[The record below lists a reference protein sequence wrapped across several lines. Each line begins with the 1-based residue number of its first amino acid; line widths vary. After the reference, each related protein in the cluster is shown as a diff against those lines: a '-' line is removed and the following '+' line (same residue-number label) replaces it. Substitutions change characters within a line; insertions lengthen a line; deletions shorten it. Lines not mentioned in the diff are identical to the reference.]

1 MLRSLSWSGREWAAR
16 LAVSLV
22 LLANLSAAIPYL
34 LDPAAYAGAFELS
47 GPPGTAMVRG
57 LAVLFLMWNATFLP
71 VILEPVRQRTLFGV
85 ILAQQVIG
93 VVGET
98 WILGSLPSGHAALSA
113 TGLNFI
119 VFDGVGLALLV
130 FAFALTRRSPG

>member
-1 MLRSLSWSGREWAAR
+1 MLTSRSAAWRAWSAR
-16 LAVSLV
+16 IVVSLV
-22 LLANLSAAIPYL
+22 LVANLSAAIPYL
-34 LDPAAYAGAFELS
+34 VNPAAYTAGFELRGLAGA
-47 GPPGTAMVRG
+47 AMVRG

-85 ILAQQVIG
+85 ILSQQVIG
-93 VVGET
+93 LVGEI
-98 WILGSLPSGHAALSA
+98 WILGSLPSGHAALTA